1 MASWNAL
8 RSHARRWS
16 RPLNSVQG
24 KMVAVFLLLTY
35 VAMQIIAVGLLNRLE
50 AFSISSYQ
58 STLRNDVQALVQT
71 LPPITGR
78 NPWPALIRNVQRRV
92 QSLPTVNVV
101 LLGTNAQPEWT
112 SGLGPPDYP
121 PRALRAALAGNA
133 DCPAPR
139 AGAALVWCLQ
149 PIESANQRVIGALA
163 ASTSASGAYSTIESV
178 RGILLT
184 WTLVA
189 LVVVGAL
196 SLLVARSITGPIGAL
211 TRHARLLAAGD
222 FSTRVPVQSQDE
234 VGQLAQMFN
243 HLGARLRETLE
254 EIRTEQRRAD
264 AILTNMTDGVVAVD
278 GCGRVLL
285 CNPSAAAMLGVEG
298 GSAVGKPAAT
308 VLPAAL
314 ASSLVPAIGEAGGG
328 AAAPGLAAPPGA
340 AGAAQPPRAIAAGG
354 RHLLA
359 QIAPLGDGG
368 APGGSVIVLQD
379 VTAQERQEAM
389 RKEFV
394 ANVSHELRTPVTTIK
409 LYVES
414 LLAWGLADT
423 AAVRAKLEV
432 IQAETD
438 RMAGVIGDLL
448 QLSHL
453 DSQRGVIRALLPTD
467 VAELG
472 RSVASNHR
480 ASALRKGIRLTAEC
494 GHPCVALVDADRIVQ
509 VLNNLVTN
517 AIDFTPS
524 GGWIRIVVGGGGS
537 DRGSGAVEGV
547 VVEVAD
553 SGCGMAPEELPRI
566 FDRFYRVDASRSREH
581 GGSGLGLAIAKEI
594 VEAHGGVISAAS
606 TPGVGTTIRFTLPA
620 AAGLVAK

>member
-1 MASWNAL
+1 MASLNAI

-121 PRALRAALAGNA
+121 ARALRAALAGTA

-163 ASTSASGAYSTIESV
+163 ASTSASGAYSTIEGV

-264 AILTNMTDGVVAVD
+264 AILNNMTDGVVAVD
-278 GCGRVLL
+278 GGGRVLL
-285 CNPSAAAMLGVEG
+285 CNPSAATMLGVEG
-298 GSAVGKPAAT
+298 EAAVGRRAAT
-308 VLPAAL
+308 VIPPAL
-314 ASSLVPAIGEAGGG
+314 AWCLAASNGGAGGG
-328 AAAPGLAAPPGA
+328 AATAPGQPTN
-340 AGAAQPPRAIAAGG
+340 AGAAAAPRPPLAIAAGG

-359 QIAPLGDGG
+359 QLAPLGDGD

-414 LLAWGLADT
+414 LVAWGLADT
-423 AAVRAKLEV
+423 AAARAKLEV

-438 RMAGVIGDLL
+438 RMARVIGDLL

-480 ASALRKGIRLTAEC
+480 ASAERKGIRLTADC
-494 GHPCVALVDADRIVQ
+494 GHPCMALVDADRIVQ

-524 GGWIRIVVGGGGS
+524 GGWIRIAVGAC
-537 DRGSGAVEGV
+537 DRGSGTVDGV

-566 FDRFYRVDASRSREH
+566 FERFYRVDTSRSREH

-620 AAGLVAK
+620 AAGRVAP